1 MLYLNNPFLRAEGI
15 IANFNRMSFLA
26 HQHIKTD
33 SWKKYLESNEEYC
46 DLKKNIED
54 QKKTIKTSGQ
64 PEEQLNIPHL
74 PHQIK

>member
-1 MLYLNNPFLRAEGI
+1 MVFPYLFAKSNSRT
-15 IANFNRMSFLA
+15 
-26 HQHIKTD
+26 HQTD